1 MRKIC
6 ISNVISNE
14 TKFKLNQS
22 KEVNVFFS
30 RLFSEEGEERIKG
43 IKSGESVVYLDYFKI
58 PLWYN

>member
-43 IKSGESVVYLDYFKI
+43 IKSGEISGLFG
-58 PLWYN
+58 LF